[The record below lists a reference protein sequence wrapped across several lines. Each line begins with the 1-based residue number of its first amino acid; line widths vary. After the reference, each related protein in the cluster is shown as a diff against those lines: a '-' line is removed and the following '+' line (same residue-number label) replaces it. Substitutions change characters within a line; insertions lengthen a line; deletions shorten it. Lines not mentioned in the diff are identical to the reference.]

1 MKVTPLIK
9 LCEMRKEVTQRKVH
23 KKYQLLLKSFLV
35 IITVMSPLT
44 TLWAK
49 MDVTKDGGPRSL

>member
-9 LCEMRKEVTQRKVH
+9 LGEMRKEVTQRKVH

-49 MDVTKDGGPRSL
+49 MDVTKGGGPRSL